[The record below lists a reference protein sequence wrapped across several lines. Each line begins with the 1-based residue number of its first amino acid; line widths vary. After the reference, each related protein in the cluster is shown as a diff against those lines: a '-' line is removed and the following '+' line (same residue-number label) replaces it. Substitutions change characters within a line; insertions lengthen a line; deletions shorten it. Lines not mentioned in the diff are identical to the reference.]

1 MKILGLGQMINNM
14 WQDKINIVWQG
25 DCLELMKEMPDK
37 CIDLV
42 VTDPPYG
49 LDKRLSNG
57 GGGNINFINL
67 ELTMKGRIG
76 TKSLPKK
83 CLMRFFE

>member
-57 GGGNINFINL
+57 GG
-67 ELTMKGRIG
+67 ET
-76 TKSLPKK
+76 
-83 CLMRFFE
+83 

>member
-1 MKILGLGQMINNM
+1 M
-14 WQDKINIVWQG
+14 WKDKINTVWQG

-49 LDKRLSNG
+49 IGAYSKGTMG
-57 GGGNINFINL
+57 GG
-67 ELTMKGRIG
+67 RISK
-76 TKSLPKK
+76 T
-83 CLMRFFE
+83 E